1 MRMTPE
7 RWDATTDYLTTV
19 FGREDDQ
26 LRTLMPRAVEA
37 GLPDI
42 AVDAAVG
49 RFLTLLMQTA
59 GARTAVE
66 VGTLGGYSAIWLARG
81 LAEGGTLHT
90 IEYESKHAAFAR
102 EEFETAGLADRVTLH
117 TGAGLDVLPRLA
129 TELGPASIDA
139 LFLDAVK
146 PEYPAYLDAALP
158 MLRPGAL
165 VIADNALGGGG
176 WWIDDPEGAS
186 DSRDAMDA
194 FNRAIADDDRFD
206 AACVPIR
213 EGVLVARY
221 AGG

>member
-7 RWDATTDYLTTV
+7 RWDATTDYLTAV
-19 FGREDDQ
+19 FGREDEQ

-49 RFLTLLMQTA
+49 RFLMLLMQIA
-59 GARTAVE
+59 GARTGIE

-81 LAEGGTLHT
+81 LAAGGTLHT
-90 IEYESKHAAFAR
+90 IESEPKHAAFAR
-102 EEFETAGLADRVTLH
+102 SEFEAAGVAGRVELH
-117 TGAGLDVLPRLA
+117 EGAGLDVLPELA
-129 TELGPASIDA
+129 ERLGPGSVDA

-146 PEYPAYLDAALP
+146 PEYPEYLRAGMP
-158 MLRPGAL
+158 TLRPGAL

-186 DSRDAMDA
+186 ESRDAMDA
-194 FNRAIADDDRFD
+194 FNRALAADERFET
-206 AACVPIR
+206 ACVPIR
-213 EGVLVARY
+213 EGVLIARY

>member
-49 RFLTLLMQTA
+49 RFLTLLMRTA
-59 GARTAVE
+59 GAKTAIE
-66 VGTLGGYSAIWLARG
+66 VGTLAGYSGIWLARG
-81 LAEGGTLHT
+81 LAEGGALHT
-90 IEYESKHAAFAR
+90 IEYEPKHVDFAR
-102 EEFETAGLADRVTLH
+102 SEFKAAGLADRVTLH
-117 TGAGLDVLPRLA
+117 TGAGLDVLPRLSK
-129 TELGPASIDA
+129 ELGPAAVDI

-165 VIADNALGGGG
+165 VIADNALGGGD
-176 WWIDDPEGAS
+176 WWIDDPEGKS
-186 DSRDAMDA
+186 ESRDAMDA
-194 FNRAIADDDRFD
+194 FNRALADDDRFD